1 ALILSLVASL
11 SLRADEPD
19 RQTQQDLLL
28 QQERQK
34 QIQAETDY
42 VVRRMGTMLRVLDF
56 YQLDQAVQKKMLE
69 EMVGVLGGLSKS
81 QMNEVIQRLEGAA
94 KAKTAEQSTKDVEA
108 AYLRHR

>member
-1 ALILSLVASL
+1 MPFARHCTYALLLTFTTFL

-19 RQTQQDLLL
+19 PNNQQELLL

-56 YQLDQAVQKKMLE
+56 YQLDKASEKKMLE
-69 EMVGVLGGLSKS
+69 EMVGVLGGLSKA
-81 QMNEVIQRLEGAA
+81 QMTDVIQRLEAAA
-94 KAKTAEQSTKDVEA
+94 KA
-108 AYLRHR
+108 